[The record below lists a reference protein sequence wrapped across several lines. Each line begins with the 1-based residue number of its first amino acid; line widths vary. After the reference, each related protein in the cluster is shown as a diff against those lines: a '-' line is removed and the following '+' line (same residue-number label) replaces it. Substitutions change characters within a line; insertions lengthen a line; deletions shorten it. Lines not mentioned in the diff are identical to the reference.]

1 MELTAGKVAV
11 VTGAAS
17 GIGLALAERFARAGL
32 DVVLA
37 DVEETALQAAA
48 QQIASLGV
56 RTLAVPTDVSD
67 EAAVNALAA
76 ASVDRFGAVHVV
88 CNNAGVT
95 SRADPWSGPV
105 SAWRWVLGVNLWGV
119 IHGIRAFLPLLT
131 AQGESHIVNTASAA
145 GLIPATTPAY
155 DAAKHAVVAVSEDLY
170 RAMKVAGLRVGVSVV
185 CPGWVRAGIGLAERN
200 WPQSLGEVPPP
211 AAAAGVMAPHYRRA
225 ISEGMAP
232 AAVAALVADAIAADR
247 FWVFTDPQFTQIALD
262 RWHRIAE
269 GRNPQ
274 VEVDLPGFPPGKQLV
289 AEIRRLLS
297 GPDSGLPPRRRSSAY
312 AGNRSRR
319 QTAAIGVAGRQTRK
333 TEDPGATRFPATL
346 LPVLLPSH
354 RANR

>member
-37 DVEETALQAAA
+37 DVEQPALQAAA
-48 QQIASLGV
+48 QQVASLGV
-56 RTLAVPTDVSD
+56 KTLAVPTDVSD
-67 EAAVNALAA
+67 EAAVNELAA

-131 AQGESHIVNTASAA
+131 AQRESHIVNTASAA

-170 RAMKVAGLRVGVSVV
+170 RAMKVAGLGVGVSVV

-225 ISEGMAP
+225 ISEGM
-232 AAVAALVADAIAADR
+232 
-247 FWVFTDPQFTQIALD
+247 
-262 RWHRIAE
+262 H
-269 GRNPQ
+269 
-274 VEVDLPGFPPGKQLV
+274 
-289 AEIRRLLS
+289 
-297 GPDSGLPPRRRSSAY
+297 LPPWPAWWPTPSPPTGSGYLPTPSSPRPRSTGGIASPKA
-312 AGNRSRR
+312 AIPRSRSTCLASRPASNSWQRSGGCWLARARITAKKALLDVR
-319 QTAAIGVAGRQTRK
+319 Q
-333 TEDPGATRFPATL
+333 
-346 LPVLLPSH
+346 
-354 RANR
+354 